1 MKNADIVKARIAL
14 AKLAHA
20 YLPAPILMRL
30 DPTLSAA
37 EAVIDEAGTYP
48 EDSEE
53 GARYLAE
60 RADVPACA
68 VPALPEIRMSWVDF
82 DVLRGIVEFE
92 EVG

>member
-20 YLPAPILMRL
+20 DLPAPILMRL
-30 DPTLSAA
+30 NPTLSAA

-48 EDSEE
+48 EGSEE
-53 GARYLAE
+53 GERYLAE
-60 RADVPACA
+60 DALIPKCRI
-68 VPALPEIRMSWVDF
+68 PALPEIRMSWVDF
-82 DVLRGIVEFE
+82 DALRGIVEFE